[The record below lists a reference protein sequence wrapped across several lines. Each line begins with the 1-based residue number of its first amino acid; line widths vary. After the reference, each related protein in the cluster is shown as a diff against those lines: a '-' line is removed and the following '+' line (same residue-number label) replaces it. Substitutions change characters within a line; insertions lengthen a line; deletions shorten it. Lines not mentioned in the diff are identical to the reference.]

1 MNGRGKSDWPVVP
14 EKPANKVDAAASTA
28 ESVEG
33 RGQAKGNSVERSN
46 GRTQSREKLSQ
57 SLDRV
62 RQAARRD
69 KRLRFTALWHHVYDV
84 ERLRKHYFALKRSSA
99 PGVDGQTWEH
109 YGEQLEE
116 NLRELSERLKRGAY
130 RAKPVRRTYIPKADG
145 RKRPLG
151 VPALEDK
158 LVQRTV
164 AEVLGAIYET
174 DFKGFSYGF
183 RPGRGQHEALDAVV
197 VGIHWRKVSWV
208 LDADIR
214 GFFDAIDHEWLV
226 KFIEHRVAD
235 RRVVRHIRKWL
246 KAGVLEDGKLRYQE
260 CGTPQGGSLSP
271 LLANIYLHYVLD
283 LWVDWWRR
291 TQTDRNVI
299 AVRYADDF
307 IIGFQIHADGERL
320 LEDLRERLRKFG
332 LELHGDK
339 TRLIEFGR
347 FAADTRKSR
356 GKGKP
361 ETFNFLGFTHICA
374 KTRKQGKFVVV
385 RKTMRTKMQAK
396 LKEVKG
402 ELRRR
407 MHHPVP
413 EVAEWLG
420 SVLAGHYQYYAV
432 PFNGRAL
439 SSFRRQVVRL
449 WYWTLRRRSHKT
461 RLTWDRMQRLQR
473 WLPQPRIIHPHPRQ
487 RLCVNT

>member
-1 MNGRGKSDWPVVP
+1 MS
-14 EKPANKVDAAASTA
+14 
-28 ESVEG
+28 
-33 RGQAKGNSVERSN
+33 QA
-46 GRTQSREKLSQ
+46 
-57 SLDRV
+57 LDRV

-69 KRLRFTALWHHVYDV
+69 KRLRFTALWHHVYEV

-99 PGVDGQTWEH
+99 PGVDGETWKH
-109 YGEQLEE
+109 YGERLEE
-116 NLRELSERLKRGAY
+116 NLRELAGRLKRGAY
-130 RAKPVRRTYIPKADG
+130 RAKPVRRTYIPKPDG
-145 RKRPLG
+145 RQRPLG

-164 AEVLGAIYET
+164 AEVLGAIYEA

-183 RPGRGQHEALDAVV
+183 RPGRGQHDALDAVV

-226 KFIEHRVAD
+226 KFVEHRVAD
-235 RRVVRHIRKWL
+235 RRVVRHIKKWL

-283 LWVDWWRR
+283 LWVEWWRR
-291 TQTDRNVI
+291 TQTDRSVI
-299 AVRYADDF
+299 MVRYADDF
-307 IIGFQIHADGERL
+307 IVGFQIHADGARL
-320 LEDLRERLRKFG
+320 LTDLRERLRKFG
-332 LELHGDK
+332 LELHGEK

-347 FAADTRKSR
+347 FAATTRENR

-361 ETFNFLGFTHICA
+361 ETFNFLGFTHLCA
-374 KTRKQGKFVVV
+374 KTRKTGQFVVV
-385 RKTMRTKMQAK
+385 RKTIRAKMRAK
-396 LKEVKG
+396 LQEVKT

-413 EVAEWLG
+413 EVAQWLG
-420 SVLAGHYQYYAV
+420 SVLQGHYQYYGV

-439 SSFRRQVVRL
+439 SRFRQQVVRL
-449 WYWTLRRRSHKT
+449 WFRTLRRRSHKA
-461 RLTWDRMQRLQR
+461 RLTWTRMQRLQR
-473 WLPQPRIIHPHPRQ
+473 WLPRPRIVHPHPRE
-487 RLCVNT
+487 RLCVST